1 MWRLLLLQPR
11 KGSIE
16 VGGSLW
22 YNGLVF
28 ALCEAILARTRN
40 EAMADTRFPKRPFP
54 SSGLQLSIEMVWRLL
69 TKLNAKLFQKLRILY
84 AWQQLSLWIEVYRVT
99 LRKSWYE
106 MNQNFDM
113 CVLILVSSTLLY
125 ARIYNTTRFNSKP
138 RSSSSS
144 SKQRASQKRGC
155 QA

>member
-1 MWRLLLLQPR
+1 MESSASAHSLDVEWGGCVIEPR

-54 SSGLQLSIEMVWRLL
+54 SSGL
-69 TKLNAKLFQKLRILY
+69 LN
-84 AWQQLSLWIEVYRVT
+84 RVG
-99 LRKSWYE
+99 
-106 MNQNFDM
+106 
-113 CVLILVSSTLLY
+113 SS
-125 ARIYNTTRFNSKP
+125 
-138 RSSSSS
+138 
-144 SKQRASQKRGC
+144 
-155 QA
+155 